1 MDGIFTRRN
10 IAAAAAVLLWLAHG
24 LQGITDHLPP
34 DPPTPCVIV
43 TSTPVLLTPDQP

>member
-10 IAAAAAVLLWLAHG
+10 IAILAAVLTSIVHVLTG
-24 LQGITDHLPP
+24 LEHTLLP
-34 DPPTPCVIV
+34 DTPAPCAVV